1 MILIIGEI
9 LFDELPSGRRPGG
22 APFNVAR
29 HLVRAGFD
37 ARFVSRVGEDSDGNE
52 LIDEVDAAKLPRT
65 LIQRDEQHSTGRV
78 EVHVDKAGIPS
89 YSILPD
95 AAYDYIQLQDLDAE
109 CALAD
114 VIYFG
119 SLIQRTESGRQRL
132 QEFLVQQP
140 YGIQNLYDMNL
151 RDGCREKEIVL
162 PSLEQC
168 NALKINDEELVETG
182 RMIGSSL
189 SGDALIEQLM
199 ESFNIRQV
207 ALTQGAKGSVF
218 FAEGERFEQPAS
230 LVSQEQIMDTVGAGD
245 AFTAVLAMGL
255 SRGWKAEMTLALAGA
270 LSERICTIAGAVPPD
285 DGFYK
290 ELKGQF

>member
-29 HLVRAGFD
+29 HLARVGFD
-37 ARFVSRVGEDSDGNE
+37 ARFVSRVGEDADGND
-52 LIDEVDAAKLPRT
+52 LIDEVAAAHLPPA
-65 LIQRDEQHSTGRV
+65 LIQRDAQHSTGRV
-78 EVHVDKAGIPS
+78 EVNVDKAGIPS

-95 AAYDYIQLQDLDAE
+95 AAYDYIHLQELDAE

-114 VIYFG
+114 VICFG

-132 QEFLVQQP
+132 QEFLAQQP

-151 RDGCREKEIVL
+151 RAGCREKEIVL
-162 PSLEQC
+162 PSLEHC
-168 NALKINDEELVETG
+168 SALKINDEELVETG

-189 SGDALIEQLM
+189 SGDALVEHLM
-199 ESFNIRQV
+199 ESFDIRQV
-207 ALTQGAKGSVF
+207 ALTQGAKGSVLY
-218 FAEGERFEQPAS
+218 AEGERFEQPAS
-230 LVSQEQIMDTVGAGD
+230 LVSKEQIVDTVGAGD

-255 SRGWKAEMTLALAGA
+255 NRGWKAETTLTLAGA
-270 LSERICTIAGAVPPD
+270 LSERICTITGAVPPD
-285 DGFYK
+285 DVFYQ
-290 ELKGQF
+290 ELKDQF